1 MSIRILFVIFIVVLM
16 NASNVF
22 AKDSQFLTLPEGNP
36 IEGRQTFKDLKCN
49 SCHRISSD
57 IEMAGPVAKA
67 GAPDLGIKQSRYR
80 PSYLADSIVF
90 PSHVVLTPEG
100 RFDHFAKSSRMGDFS
115 DTLTVRQL
123 ADIVAYL
130 KQLDEEV

>member
-1 MSIRILFVIFIVVLM
+1 MIMRTNVLAAILVLLS
-16 NASNVF
+16 ATSVF

-36 IEGRQTFKDLKCN
+36 IEGRQAFKDLKCN

-67 GAPDLGIKQSRYR
+67 GAPDLGLKQSRYR
-80 PSYLADSIVF
+80 PSYLADAIVF
-90 PSHVVLTPEG
+90 PSHTVRRPDG
-100 RFDHFAKSSRMGDFS
+100 RFEPLSKSSHMGDFS

-123 ADIVAYL
+123 ANIVVYL
-130 KQLDEEV
+130 KQLDEEI